1 MSGKSLKLG
10 LIGKDVS
17 KSNSERIH
25 TFILGKLGYG
35 CEYTRVSVGQE
46 GFLEKAK
53 ELMGTC
59 DGFSV
64 TLPYKLEIFKL
75 LDGAVGDAVDFG
87 AVNTVV
93 TAEKKGYNTDG
104 VGFMQMLRAANIP
117 FEGRRVLILGAG
129 GAGRSTAVALKNA
142 GASVYLYQRRKNL
155 LEEVCKEL
163 GVSVCEDAEAFEG
176 EIIINATGVGM
187 HDTEGV
193 SPVSERAFIGKQA
206 AIDLIYI
213 PKESEFLRL
222 AKAQGLQTLNGAAML
237 FYQAYYADCL
247 YLKRQAD
254 SEEAKKLYLEFLK

>member
-25 TFILGKLGYG
+25 TFILEKLGYG

-53 ELMGTC
+53 ELMKAC
-59 DGFSV
+59 DGFNV
-64 TLPYKLEIFKL
+64 TIPYKLEIFKL
-75 LDGAVGDAVDFG
+75 LDEVVGEAADFG

-117 FEGRRVLILGAG
+117 VEGRRVLILGAG

-142 GASVYLYQRRKNL
+142 GASVFLYQRRKNL

-176 EIIINATGVGM
+176 EIIINSTGVGM

-193 SPVSERAFIGKQA
+193 SPVGAGAFIGKQA
-206 AIDLIYI
+206 AIDLIYT
-213 PKESEFLRL
+213 PEESEFLRL
-222 AKAQGLQTLNGAAML
+222 AKTQGLQTLNGAAML

-254 SEEAKKLYLEFLK
+254 GEEAKKLYLEFLE